1 MFVVGKREGFRHSL
15 ITGCPRE
22 LEAGSLEAGAL
33 CDRFG
38 EPIWLSLTGAGSGVG
53 DRKQGSRL
61 SLIQH
66 QPSWEDGHRW
76 FGWLL
81 GLVPADAVDHCA
93 IIICGLATSRLYI
106 WTLTEH

>member
-53 DRKQGSRL
+53 L

-66 QPSWEDGHRW
+66 QPSWEDGHR
-76 FGWLL
+76 FGWIL

-93 IIICGLATSRLYI
+93 IIIRSLATSRLYI
-106 WTLTEH
+106 QTLTEH